1 MQWLP
6 KNNSV
11 KLNLPVKSCTMSFGF
26 LQMNHTEIQVGNF
39 ATAILHEITSN
50 LHGFL
55 ELLIKLPPKNPT
67 LSCLPCRMPFKH
79 RQWVVSDLFQS
90 VTHFFLFKVIS

>member
-11 KLNLPVKSCTMSFGF
+11 KLNFMPVKSCTMSFGF
-26 LQMNHTEIQVGNF
+26 LQMNHTEIQEGNF

-50 LHGFL
+50 LHGCL
-55 ELLIKLPPKNPT
+55 ELLIKLPPKNVCHVKCP
-67 LSCLPCRMPFKH
+67 LNIASGWCQFCLRVLPIFSSSR
-79 RQWVVSDLFQS
+79 
-90 VTHFFLFKVIS
+90 

>member
-1 MQWLP
+1 
-6 KNNSV
+6 
-11 KLNLPVKSCTMSFGF
+11 MSFGF

-50 LHGFL
+50 LQGFL

>member
-1 MQWLP
+1 
-6 KNNSV
+6 
-11 KLNLPVKSCTMSFGF
+11 MSFGF

-50 LHGFL
+50 LLGFL

-79 RQWVVSDLFQS
+79 RQWVVSVLFQS

>member
-1 MQWLP
+1 MG
-6 KNNSV
+6 
-11 KLNLPVKSCTMSFGF
+11 FGF

-39 ATAILHEITSN
+39 ATAIPHEITSN

>member
-1 MQWLP
+1 
-6 KNNSV
+6 
-11 KLNLPVKSCTMSFGF
+11 MSFGF

-79 RQWVVSDLFQS
+79 RQWVVLDLFQS

>member
-1 MQWLP
+1 MG
-6 KNNSV
+6 
-11 KLNLPVKSCTMSFGF
+11 FGF
-26 LQMNHTEIQVGNF
+26 LQMNHTVIQVGNF
-39 ATAILHEITSN
+39 ATAIPHEITSN

-79 RQWVVSDLFQS
+79 RQWVVSVLFQS
-90 VTHFFLFKVIS
+90 VTHFSLQGDFLEYKVIFLD

>member
-1 MQWLP
+1 
-6 KNNSV
+6 
-11 KLNLPVKSCTMSFGF
+11 MSFGF

-39 ATAILHEITSN
+39 ATAIPHEITSN

-79 RQWVVSDLFQS
+79 RQWVVSVLFQS

>member
-1 MQWLP
+1 
-6 KNNSV
+6 
-11 KLNLPVKSCTMSFGF
+11 MSFGF

-39 ATAILHEITSN
+39 ATAIPHEITSN

>member
-1 MQWLP
+1 
-6 KNNSV
+6 
-11 KLNLPVKSCTMSFGF
+11 MSFGF

>member
-1 MQWLP
+1 MWFVGRC
-6 KNNSV
+6 KD
-11 KLNLPVKSCTMSFGF
+11 SF
-26 LQMNHTEIQVGNF
+26 QVGEKWHVEILFDF
-39 ATAILHEITSN
+39 ATAIPHEITSN

-79 RQWVVSDLFQS
+79 RQWVVSVLF
-90 VTHFFLFKVIS
+90 